1 MGSLT
6 VAKQMNLAYAELYIV
21 IAGIF
26 RKYDLY
32 DATGRQRGPTLELF
46 ESTREDVDM
55 VSDFAV
61 PFIRDGRKGVRVVVR
76 N

>member
-1 MGSLT
+1 
-6 VAKQMNLAYAELYIV
+6 MNLAYAELFIV

-26 RKYDLY
+26 RKHDRYDG
-32 DATGRQRGPTLELF
+32 TGRQNGPTLELY

-61 PFIRDGRKGVRVVVR
+61 PFIKQGRRGVRVIVR
-76 N
+76 D

>member
-1 MGSLT
+1 
-6 VAKQMNLAYAELYIV
+6 MNLAYAELYIV

-26 RKYDLY
+26 RKYDRY
-32 DATGRQRGPTLELF
+32 DGTGRQKGPTLELW

-55 VSDFAV
+55 VCDFAV
-61 PFIRDGRKGVRVVVR
+61 PFIRAGRKGVRVLVR

>member
-1 MGSLT
+1 
-6 VAKQMNLAYAELYIV
+6 MNLAYAELFIV

-26 RKYDLY
+26 RKYDRY
-32 DATGRQRGPTLELF
+32 DGTGRQNGPTLELY

-61 PFIRDGRKGVRVVVR
+61 PFIKQGRRGVRVIVR
-76 N
+76 D

>member
-1 MGSLT
+1 
-6 VAKQMNLAYAELYIV
+6 MNLAYAELYIV

-26 RKYDLY
+26 RKYDGY
-32 DATGRQRGPTLELF
+32 DGTGRQKGPTLELW

-55 VSDFAV
+55 ASDFAV
-61 PFIRDGRKGVRVVVR
+61 PFIRAGRKGVRVLVR